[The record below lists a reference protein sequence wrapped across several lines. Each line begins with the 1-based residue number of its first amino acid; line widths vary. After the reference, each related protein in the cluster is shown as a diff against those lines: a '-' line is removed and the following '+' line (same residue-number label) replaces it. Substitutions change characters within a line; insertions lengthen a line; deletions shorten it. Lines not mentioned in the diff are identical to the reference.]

1 MSGSIRKNF
10 VFDENVVW
18 QLEALAKSKQKSQ
31 TAIIQELIIES
42 AKEIEKDK
50 RLGAFDSLIGSL
62 NGKLTDKTV
71 QSIKG
76 SQNA

>member
-1 MSGSIRKNF
+1 MSTPIRKNF
-10 VFDENVVW
+10 VFDENIVR

-50 RLGAFDSLIGSL
+50 RLNAFDSLVGSL
-62 NGKLTDKTV
+62 NGKLTNKTV
-71 QSIKG
+71 QSIKA
-76 SQNA
+76 SQNV